1 MRPVNNGGSAFAGRK
16 KIIMPPQADSLPTM
30 KSFIGL
36 GSRPHFTRE
45 CDAKNLTKFQPKCRP
60 HWKMC
65 SASTQ
70 MQMWKNPSRAVI
82 SVDANTINSYVT
94 NQKLPEI

>member
-1 MRPVNNGGSAFAGRK
+1 MQRVNNGGLGCAVQKR
-16 KIIMPPQADSLPTM
+16 IIMPLQADSLPTM
-30 KSFIGL
+30 KSFIAL

-82 SVDANTINSYVT
+82 SVDANTTNSYVT